1 MDTEDKY
8 KESEHVYKLII
19 VMVLSE
25 EIEELKKQNKLT
37 DSKKQTIL
45 RLAKEFGLGPEELEI
60 IGNQIVN

>member
-37 DSKKQTIL
+37 DSKKQAIL